1 MHFEVVHPGSN
12 AMIVVKLDQGESV
25 KAEAG
30 AMVAKSDTVT
40 VEGKMEGGLG
50 KAVKRFMLG
59 GERFFFQTLKAESG
73 PGEVLIAPA
82 IPGDIQLLEMSDGQD
97 YFLQGGA
104 FLAAIGDIS
113 IDTKMQKLSQALFSG
128 EGLFVLHCTGHGTV
142 AASAFGAVYQIVLPA
157 GQDYIVD
164 NGHLVAW
171 SGDTN
176 YTIEKAAKGWLN
188 TITSGEGLVC
198 RFSGPGRIWLQTR
211 NPQSFGA
218 WIRSFVPTGA

>member
-82 IPGDIQLLEMSDGQD
+82 TPGDIQLLDMGDGQD

-128 EGLFVLHCTGHGTV
+128 EGLFVLHCTGKGTV

-176 YTIEKAAKGWLN
+176 YAIEKAAKGWLN

-198 RFSGPGRIWLQTR
+198 RFSGPGKIWLQTR

>member
-12 AMIVVKLDQGESV
+12 AMVVVKLVQGESI

-50 KAVKRFMLG
+50 KAVKRFMFG

-82 IPGDIQLLEMSDGQD
+82 IPGDIQLMDMGDGQD
-97 YFLQGGA
+97 YVLQGGA

-113 IDTKMQKLSQALFSG
+113 IDTRMQKLSQALFSG
-128 EGLFVLHCTGHGTV
+128 EGLFVLHCTGKGTV
-142 AASAFGAVYQIVLPA
+142 AASAFGPCIKSSCRP
-157 GQDYIVD
+157 DR
-164 NGHLVAW
+164 
-171 SGDTN
+171 
-176 YTIEKAAKGWLN
+176 TISWTTGTWW
-188 TITSGEGLVC
+188 
-198 RFSGPGRIWLQTR
+198 PGRGTPVTPSKRQ
-211 NPQSFGA
+211 PGD
-218 WIRSFVPTGA
+218 G